1 MRWTVRHAC
10 YVGRRYGRA
19 AAFEESFRMTF
30 RPALVRIGAVLLAFA
45 LLSAQAGSEAGASG
59 DYAVTEHWKVGGAGG
74 WDLLAVDGPGRHLFL
89 SRSDRVMVLDATTGK
104 SVGEIPGTEGVHGI
118 ALAADLERGFTSN
131 GKSNSVT
138 AFDLRTLERIKD
150 IGVDGQNPDMIL
162 YEPVRHRVFVF
173 NGRSGNVDVIDA
185 RTLAP
190 VATIALEG
198 KPELAASDARGRV
211 FVNIEDKAR
220 LALIDGAS
228 LKVAA
233 SWSLAPCEEPTGLAI
248 DARRERLFAVCQNE
262 TMIVV
267 DGTDGRH
274 VATLPIGG
282 GPDGA
287 VFDPSSG
294 NVFSA
299 NGEGSL
305 TVVHENDAD
314 HYSVTGTI
322 ATQKSARTIA
332 LDART
337 HRLFLPAAEFGA
349 RPEATTAQPH
359 PRPPM
364 IADTFAVLVVAPTT
378 KH

>member
-1 MRWTVRHAC
+1 MP
-10 YVGRRYGRA
+10 
-19 AAFEESFRMTF
+19 FRS
-30 RPALVRIGAVLLAFA
+30 ALVCTGSILLTFP
-45 LLSAQAGSEAGASG
+45 LVPAQAGSGAGPPT
-59 DYAVTEHWKVGGAGG
+59 DYVVAEHWKVGGAGG

-89 SRSDRVMVLDATTGK
+89 SRSDRVMVLDAATGK

-118 ALAADLERGFTSN
+118 ALAADLDRGFTSN
-131 GKSNSVT
+131 GKSNLVT
-138 AFDLRTLERIKD
+138 AFDLRTLQRIKD
-150 IGVDGQNPDMIL
+150 IGVGGQNPDMIL

-173 NGRSGNVDVIDA
+173 NGRSDNVDVIDA
-185 RTLAP
+185 KTLAP
-190 VATIALEG
+190 VATIALDG
-198 KPELAASDARGRV
+198 KPELAASDARGSV

-220 LALIDGAS
+220 LTLIDGAS

-248 DARRERLFAVCQNE
+248 DASHERLFAVCQNE

-267 DGTDGRH
+267 DGTDGHH

-294 NVFSA
+294 NVFSS
-299 NGEGSL
+299 NGEGSI

-314 HYSVTGTI
+314 HFSVTGTI

-359 PRPPM
+359 PHPPM
-364 IADTFAVLVVAPTT
+364 IADTFAVLVVAPAT